1 MSSIPDNTPSYE
13 FAITVESKH
22 IDNLNHVNNVVY
34 LTWVNIAAEKHWAIL
49 SNGGINA
56 KYIWLCI
63 RHEIDY
69 KGEAFLG
76 DQLTVRTWVG
86 KTHGVK
92 SIRHVQVIKNDKVIA
107 ETASTWCLVDAKT
120 QRPTRIREDVLELL
134 KL

>member
-49 SNGGINA
+49 SNDGINA

-76 DQLTVRTWVG
+76 DELIIRTWVG
-86 KTHGVK
+86 NTHGVK
-92 SIRHVQVIKNDKVIA
+92 SIRHVQVIKNDKPDFTHPPFI
-107 ETASTWCLVDAKT
+107 
-120 QRPTRIREDVLELL
+120 
-134 KL
+134 